1 MVHFRS
7 GPSEIDAFLEANHP
21 GILQARLIAQRL
33 DRVVQEMGRGISDSL
48 YRRTRD
54 AVLRGNEQFITAER
68 DNERLLR
75 ALWEQGPLLTP
86 SRPPM
91 PDIGLPRD
99 PRQLRE
105 LWSGLSGPDREEL
118 FRRDPFLGNR
128 NGIPHA
134 DRDFYNRRNLIDL
147 KARAGNLAEDEN
159 FAEVMK
165 LLRGSDGEEPRFYL
179 SYLDGNGRIA
189 ISLDDPDLAD
199 NTVVL
204 LQPAGRG
211 LNQLPYAVP
220 TARQLRDLAV
230 LAAPR
235 RRTAVTYWGDYD
247 QPQSMTQAMFPAFA
261 QDGAARA
268 REYHEGLRATHE
280 RGGAYTTTIGH
291 SYASV
296 LAGHTAGHG
305 ATLDTDSVLFL
316 GSWGTGVNHVGDLR
330 LTGVA
335 PERTAERVFATITD
349 SDFVQLMPG
358 THGPQPTGSD
368 FGATALESTS
378 VLPGQFNHWD
388 HMAEVYLRSENP
400 ASGNIGHIITGRGD
414 LVS

>member
-7 GPSEIDAFLEANHP
+7 GPGEIDAFLEANHP

-33 DRVVQEMGRGISDSL
+33 DAVVQEMGRGISDSL

-68 DNERLLR
+68 DNARLLR
-75 ALWEQGPLLTP
+75 ALLEQGPRLAPIRAAVP
-86 SRPPM
+86 S
-91 PDIGLPRD
+91 IGLPHH

-105 LWSGLSGPDREEL
+105 AWSSLSISDREEL
-118 FRRDPFLGNR
+118 FRRDRFLGNR

-147 KARAGNLAEDEN
+147 KARAGNSAEDEN
-159 FAEVMK
+159 YAEIMK
-165 LLRGSDGEEPRFYL
+165 LLDGSGPDDQFYL

-189 ISLDDPDLAD
+189 ISLDNPDLAD

-235 RRTAVTYWGDYD
+235 HRTAVTYWGDYD

-261 QDGAARA
+261 QDGAVRA

-280 RGGAYTTTIGH
+280 RGGAHTTTIGH
-291 SYASV
+291 SYGSV

-305 ATLDTDSVLFL
+305 ATLDTDSILFL

-358 THGPQPTGSD
+358 THGPQPTSSD
-368 FGATALESTS
+368 FGATVLKSTS
-378 VLPGQFNHWD
+378 ILPGHFNHWD
-388 HMAEVYLRSENP
+388 HMAEAYMRSENP
-400 ASGNIGHIITGRGD
+400 ASGNIGRIITGRGD